1 MSKKI
6 LVLPGDGVGPEVTSS
21 AVSVLKA
28 AAGDFIDIA
37 YADIGSAAFDTT
49 DHHLPAGTI
58 DLATDADAI
67 IVGTVVDQTSDRNYQ
82 NPVRTLKKQLNL
94 YIVMRKFF
102 PLCNRIGSKGVDII
116 LMTGNPDSLLNIS
129 ETESL
134 DGVTT
139 QKFLSNSSCKRLFRK
154 VLQTA
159 EAKGRKHVTCVHR
172 VAAFPMSD
180 GLFLNAFYREF
191 AATDMLVNDME
202 VELAASEM
210 VMDPPSMDVIVST
223 DLYGS
228 VLAGVGAGLVGGS
241 YLTPMGS
248 IGDSSGL
255 FEPMHGPR
263 PEMADK
269 GSVNPTSSILS
280 AAMALDHVGLRT
292 EAENI
297 RIAVRSAYA
306 ANNVTPDVGGSLNTS
321 AFTEA
326 VIEAVKNNKLHQGR

>member
-1 MSKKI
+1 MAKKI

-21 AVSVLKA
+21 AVSVLTA
-28 AAGDFIDIA
+28 VAGDVVDIM
-37 YADIGSAAFDTT
+37 YSDIGSSAFEATG
-49 DHHLPAGTI
+49 HCLPADAI

-67 IVGTVVDQTSDRNYQ
+67 IVGTVIDQASDRHHH

-94 YIVMRKFF
+94 YTVVRKFF
-102 PLCNRIGSKGVDII
+102 PLCDWIGSKGVDMM

-139 QKFLSNSSCKRLFRK
+139 QKFLSNNSCKRLFKK
-154 VLQTA
+154 VMQTA
-159 EAKGRKHVTCVHR
+159 EAKGRRRITCVHR
-172 VAAFPMSD
+172 VTAFPMSD
-180 GLFLNAFYREF
+180 GLFLDMFYKEF
-191 AATDMLVNDME
+191 AATDILVNDME

-210 VMDPPSMDVIVST
+210 VMNPSSMDILVST

-248 IGDSSGL
+248 VGDTVGL

-269 GSVNPTSSILS
+269 DSVNPTSAILS
-280 AAMALDHVGLRT
+280 AAMALDHVGLWK
-292 EAENI
+292 EAEDI
-297 RIAVRSAYA
+297 RVGVRGAYA
-306 ANNVTPDVGGSLNTS
+306 SGWTTPDVGGSLGTS
-321 AFTEA
+321 AFTKA
-326 VIEAVKNNKLHQGR
+326 VIEVVKNLERH